1 MDRPGEPHAPLPAQV
16 TMGLLDLVTSQSMDQ
31 DYAHVSARKAAART
45 ADGGEAG
52 GGEGADGPGT
62 GGPSGTTPQSRPSVG
77 VAGLA
82 VVALFG
88 VLVVTAGL
96 QSSRDADDRATG
108 REELLSQIAERRAV
122 VQDRR
127 ERAEALRIENERL
140 DVALRSATR
149 EGRSLTSRVERLS
162 LHAGSVAVRG
172 PGVRVVVDDAPGA
185 TTRQQRV
192 LDRDLQRLT
201 NALWAAGAEA
211 MTVNGKRL
219 TALSAIRQAG
229 SPITVDYEAIRRPY
243 VVEAIGDPDT
253 IPARFVET
261 KHGAEWF
268 DLQRTLGLRFTM
280 TTEGALTL
288 PAADRLD
295 LRHATTTAVPA
306 Q

>member
-1 MDRPGEPHAPLPAQV
+1 
-16 TMGLLDLVTSQSMDQ
+16 MGLLDLVTSQSMDQ
-31 DYAHVSARKAAART
+31 DYAHVSARKAAQRE
-45 ADGGEAG
+45 ADGSDREERPG
-52 GGEGADGPGT
+52 DGD
-62 GGPSGTTPQSRPSVG
+62 PSGTTPRSRPSVG

-96 QSSRDADDRATG
+96 ESSRDADGRATG
-108 REELLSQIAERRAV
+108 REELLSQIAERRTV
-122 VQDRR
+122 VQERR
-127 ERAEALRIENERL
+127 ERVEALRIENERL
-140 DVALRSATR
+140 DTALRSDTR

-162 LHAGSVAVRG
+162 LLAGSVAVHG

-211 MTVNGKRL
+211 MTLNGKRL

-229 SPITVDYEAIRRPY
+229 TPITVDYEAIRRPY
-243 VVEAIGDPDT
+243 VVEAIGNPDT

-280 TTEGALTL
+280 TTEGGLTL
-288 PAADRLD
+288 SAADRLD
-295 LRHATTTAVPA
+295 LRHAAPMVVPA
-306 Q
+306 R

>member
-1 MDRPGEPHAPLPAQV
+1 MGPDRDPGAGGPSVADRPGERPAPLPAQV

-31 DYAHVSARKAAART
+31 DYAHVSARKAA
-45 ADGGEAG
+45 
-52 GGEGADGPGT
+52 GADPEE
-62 GGPSGTTPQSRPSVG
+62 PTPPPSRPSVG

-122 VQDRR
+122 VRDRR
-127 ERAEALRIENERL
+127 ERAETLRIENERL

-149 EGRSLTSRVERLS
+149 EGRALTSRVERLS
-162 LHAGSVAVRG
+162 LRAGSVAVRG

-295 LRHATTTAVPA
+295 LRHATTTVVPA